1 MLGITLNFKRL
12 NVCLSKY
19 DIDIATIICM
29 TVARDK
35 ISSVIHS
42 NIICEKI
49 IPEKPGA
56 LPDDGDD
63 AYNLDTIEY
72 CRLMFR
78 I

>member
-1 MLGITLNFKRL
+1 M
-12 NVCLSKY
+12 Y
-19 DIDIATIICM
+19 DCSE
-29 TVARDK
+29 RQ
-35 ISSVIHS
+35 
-42 NIICEKI
+42 NIFSHRFNIMCEKI

-56 LPDDGDD
+56 LLDDADD